1 MRSRRRGITV
11 ARPAGGG
18 AAVLGMTEPRTDPPR
33 NALTIDFED
42 WYQGLEIPCTDW
54 GHFEDRVQR
63 SGRRLLELL
72 AATATR
78 ATFFVLG
85 YVAERHP
92 ELVREIRSAGH
103 EIGTH
108 GYSHTLIYR
117 QTPALF
123 KEELTRALRAVEDIT
138 GEPVLGHRAPFFS
151 ITKDSLWALDI
162 LGELGLA
169 YDSSVFPVRN
179 YRYGIE
185 DAPRW
190 PYALEAAGKPLREF
204 PMTTWRLMGVNVPV
218 AGGAY
223 FRIYPYSFTRFALSA
238 VQRSRNPFVFY
249 LHPWEIDPDHPRLPL
264 PRRIAATHYFN
275 LGATEGRLR
284 RLLKDFR
291 FAPMGEV
298 LAAFPSQPRGPGRVA
313 TAFA

>member
-1 MRSRRRGITV
+1 MPIE
-11 ARPAGGG
+11 
-18 AAVLGMTEPRTDPPR
+18 AAQS
-33 NALTIDFED
+33 ALTIDFED
-42 WYQGLEIPCTDW
+42 WYQGLEIPHTDW
-54 GHFEDRVQR
+54 GQYEDRIGR

-72 AATATR
+72 AAQGVR

-92 ELVREIRSAGH
+92 ALVREIQAAGH

-108 GYSHTLIYR
+108 GYSHTLVYR

-123 KEELTRALRAVEDIT
+123 REELTRSVRVLEDLT
-138 GEPVLGHRAPFFS
+138 GRQVLGHRAPFFS
-151 ITKDSLWALDI
+151 ITKESLWALDI
-162 LGELGLA
+162 IRDLGLR
-169 YDSSVFPVRN
+169 YDSSIFPVKN

-190 PYALEAAGKPLREF
+190 PHEFEGNGRPLAEF
-204 PMTTWRLMGVNVPV
+204 PITTWRVLGLNLPV

-223 FRIYPYSFTRFALSA
+223 FRIYPYSFTRLALRA
-238 VQRSRNPFVFY
+238 VARSGKPMVFY
-249 LHPWEIDPDHPRLPL
+249 LHPWEIDADHPRIPL

-284 RLLKDFR
+284 RLLRDFR
-291 FAPMGEV
+291 FATMSEV
-298 LAAFPSQPRGPGRVA
+298 LGLRKPGVKLP
-313 TAFA
+313 